1 MPDETFPT
9 PARAY
14 LFRELEIAGEWI
26 EVPERRKI
34 IIDGPDR

>member
-1 MPDETFPT
+1 MTDEKFPT
-9 PARAY
+9 TARAY
-14 LFRELEIAGEWI
+14 LFSELEIAGEWI